1 MVLRRSARHCQKGFN
16 TRKITAPLLNKCL
29 TNQMP
34 RIKFQTR
41 IPPSIPHGRTV
52 PSRFGILRPPLEFNW
67 LINAQIVT
75 YIYEISL
82 SPSIF
87 AGKGGRTGIVT
98 RQGHYFS
105 ATDTTR
111 MMKTHLIFEKT
122 ADVPN
127 PWILALIASSSW
139 EFAHFVGVRSG
150 NWPTFHDD
158 PRAKFSRAFP
168 LHAQTRFI
176 FPSLLVGDTALPVC
190 SYMWGKGI
198 LVAFFLCGCFFV
210 FLFCF
215 FLRVFSVRCSPC
227 NLLLF
232 FACSCLHISFE
243 FLSIEHKFQ
252 FL

>member
-34 RIKFQTR
+34 RIKFQTH

-105 ATDTTR
+105 ATDTTNTFNFWENCR
-111 MMKTHLIFEKT
+111 CTQPMDFSPHCFLI
-122 ADVPN
+122 VGIRPLC
-127 PWILALIASSSW
+127 WCQVW
-139 EFAHFVGVRSG
+139 ELAHFSWRLARQILPRLPAARS
-150 NWPTFHDD
+150 NASF
-158 PRAKFSRAFP
+158 
-168 LHAQTRFI
+168 
-176 FPSLLVGDTALPVC
+176 SLL
-190 SYMWGKGI
+190 SS
-198 LVAFFLCGCFFV
+198 LVIQLFRCVHICGEKEFWLLFFCVVV
-210 FLFCF
+210 FLFSF
-215 FLRVFSVRCSPC
+215 FVSS
-227 NLLLF
+227 
-232 FACSCLHISFE
+232 SES
-243 FLSIEHKFQ
+243 SQ
-252 FL
+252 